1 MKLVS
6 LALKDLKLLLR
17 DRLGAFFVIGFP
29 ILMGLFFGLVMQGS
43 QSGSTSKMKLAWV
56 DEDQSDMSR
65 QFQTELSKNNSVLLE
80 IDSLEAARES
90 VRLGKRTGMIVVPQG
105 FGQSAGILWE
115 PQPEIQVG
123 VDPSRSAEAAMLEG
137 FLMQATASLIG
148 ERFQQPRQFLPAL
161 EKAKED
167 LAADTTVSPIT
178 KGLLSTFL
186 GSVESMVDS
195 AAQVQSSG
203 AEGDSGF
210 EMNFANIKRIDV
222 TRQLDPNSVGGQVAK
237 LRSRW
242 DISFP
247 QAMMWG
253 ILGCVAGFAISLA
266 RERSQGTL
274 VRLQAAPLNKT
285 QILLGKA
292 LACFLTCLMVITAM
306 TLLGI
311 ALGMQ
316 PASYPKLVVA
326 AVVTSF
332 CFVGI
337 MMTMSVLGKTEES
350 VNGSGWAINM
360 VMAMLGGG
368 MIPVMFMP
376 SFLQQLSI
384 ISPIHW
390 AIRMIEGAIW
400 REFSWW
406 QLAQPG
412 GVLLAIGLVGLT
424 IGSVILHRRQD

>member
-29 ILMGLFFGLVMQGS
+29 ILMGLFFGLVMQGP
-43 QSGSTSKMKLAWV
+43 QLGSTSKMKLAWV
-56 DEDQSDMSR
+56 DQDQSELSR
-65 QFQTELSKNNSVLLE
+65 QFQTELSKNNSVQLE
-80 IDSLEAARES
+80 VDSLDAARDS
-90 VRLGKRTGMIVVPQG
+90 VRLGKRAGMIVIPEG
-105 FGQSAGILWE
+105 FSQTAGILWE
-115 PQPEIQVG
+115 PQPEIHVG

-148 ERFQQPRQFLPAL
+148 QRFQQPRQFLPAI

-167 LAADTTVSPIT
+167 LAADATVSPLT

-195 AAQVQSSG
+195 AAQVQGSG
-203 AEGDSGF
+203 EGSGEGF
-210 EMNFANIKRIDV
+210 EMNFANIKRVDV
-222 TRQLDPNSVGGQVAK
+222 TRQLDPKTVGGQISK

-274 VRLQAAPLNKT
+274 VRLQAAPLSKT
-285 QILLGKA
+285 HILLGKA
-292 LACFLTCLMVITAM
+292 LACFLTCLLVIVIM
-306 TLLGI
+306 SILGI
-311 ALGMQ
+311 SLGMQ
-316 PASYPKLVVA
+316 PASYPKLIVA
-326 AVVTSF
+326 ALVTSF

-376 SFLQQLSI
+376 SFLQQLSV

-412 GVLLAIGLVGLT
+412 GVLLGIGLVGLT
-424 IGSVILHRRQD
+424 IGSIILHRRQN